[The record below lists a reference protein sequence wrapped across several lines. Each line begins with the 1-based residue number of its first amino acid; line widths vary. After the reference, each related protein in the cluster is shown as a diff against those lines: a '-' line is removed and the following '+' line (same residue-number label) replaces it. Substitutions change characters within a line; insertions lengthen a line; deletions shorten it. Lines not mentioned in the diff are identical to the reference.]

1 MSVIQFFSPEHDF
14 RSSIA
19 LDFPVPIFATSA
31 KPDSPEY
38 REKEAEA
45 QRIIREHLTLS
56 PTAHIET
63 DHIGIYDKKIILS
76 VTLDPTTR
84 YTMQYHDTVWDFMTP
99 ENKSLILRMRDPV
112 TLSPTSIPPV
122 IELLSYHAPAKAR
135 PVSVCPIS
143 LEDFA
148 KIEIFLKNA
157 DISWDNA
164 SPKYDEIA
172 SKNLSPQEAFFYS
185 GITELIARESCETV
199 TIPADTSDTS
209 PLQKTQLPSQ
219 IYSKNEAQQGCMSH
233 FFVKQMTAISMVVSS
248 HHSSLA
254 WSIHTSRWR

>member
-1 MSVIQFFSPEHDF
+1 MIRDIDIVNSGGTTAANCLRAASYTLPLVRQARHEATWTGLAMLHKSCASVTPTMSVIQFFSPEHDF

-157 DISWDNA
+157 DIS
-164 SPKYDEIA
+164 
-172 SKNLSPQEAFFYS
+172 
-185 GITELIARESCETV
+185 
-199 TIPADTSDTS
+199 
-209 PLQKTQLPSQ
+209 
-219 IYSKNEAQQGCMSH
+219 
-233 FFVKQMTAISMVVSS
+233 
-248 HHSSLA
+248 
-254 WSIHTSRWR
+254 